1 MIKIIN
7 SFNTRIIKHSLR
19 FLVLSLLSLT
29 SFASEQVGIVELAN
43 SELNYNINRYN
54 KDSELLEIENTFRKA
69 HSNHQQELMS
79 IAETAYKTQQIMTV
93 AIFFIVSV
101 LVLGGFYLSYLQ
113 FKADER
119 NQDNDSQN
127 PKATFKISKSGIEF
141 SSSVIGLIVLFMS
154 FMFFHLYV
162 KDVYSIKTNAINSV
176 SFENGE
182 VLNDE
187 NANRDRELLK

>member
-1 MIKIIN
+1 MVKITTPYNTKIIKY
-7 SFNTRIIKHSLR
+7 SFF
-19 FLVLSLLSLT
+19 FLVLSLWSLT
-29 SFASEQVGIVELAN
+29 SGASEQVGIIELAN

-69 HSNHQQELMS
+69 HSNHQQELMG
-79 IAETAYKTQQIMTV
+79 IAETAYKTQQIMTI

-119 NQDNDSQN
+119 HQGNDNQN

-162 KDVYSIKTNAINSV
+162 KDVYSIKTNAINPV
-176 SFENGE
+176 SFEKGE
-182 VLNDE
+182 ARNNE
-187 NANRDRELLK
+187 NANK